1 MAKRN
6 AADAAGA
13 ELAGGKRVPCAPP
26 GVRLRRIG
34 QIDTL
39 ADEAFLARI
48 ARLSG
53 LILGG
58 GAVLGVLAF
67 GVAPWALGLPAPV
80 EHDVLGVWW
89 LVALGLVSVLALM
102 LHEAVHGALFKLF
115 APRAARVTFGF
126 KLEKGMLY
134 ACAEG
139 IVYRRWQY
147 QVIAAAPAVA
157 LTALFIAA
165 GALSGW
171 WLWAYAAAVLHLSG
185 CAGDLAYV
193 ADLAC
198 SPAVR
203 WCEDTA
209 TGVVFYAEEDGGAAA
224 APAGAKAGA
233 DANAPGCSAGSAG
246 GKRGG
251 SGGPAAAA
259 GGCAVGA
266 TAAAA
271 GSVGGHANAAGSSRA
286 GVAGDE
292 STGKEGR

>member
-1 MAKRN
+1 MAERN
-6 AADAAGA
+6 AAAGA
-13 ELAGGKRVPCAPP
+13 GPAGDKRVPCAPT

-147 QVIAAAPAVA
+147 QLIAAAPTVA
-157 LTALFIAA
+157 LTALFVVA

-171 WLWAYAAAVLHLSG
+171 WLWAYVAAVLHLSG
-185 CAGDLAYV
+185 CTGDLAYV
-193 ADLAC
+193 ADLAR

-209 TGVVFYAEEDGGAAA
+209 TGVVFYAEEDDGAA
-224 APAGAKAGA
+224 APAGPEAGVGA
-233 DANAPGCSAGSAG
+233 GMPGPRAGSAG
-246 GKRGG
+246 DKRGSSG
-251 SGGPAAAA
+251 SPAAADGRA
-259 GGCAVGA
+259 GGAAVA
-266 TAAAA
+266 P
-271 GSVGGHANAAGSSRA
+271 GGRANAAGSSRA

-292 STGKEGR
+292 DAGKEGR